1 MAMNK
6 KSDQKMFWL
15 PFSDQ
20 RGGLKTKQATNQPNN
35 NKPPEQV
42 LEKQAG
48 SLSGCV
54 WQNHNCPGSI
64 NYNTLR
70 NTYCYRKNHLDNAI
84 FFNQFTCVIS
94 LRL

>member
-1 MAMNK
+1 MPYWQAEEMAMNK

-20 RGGLKTKQATNQPNN
+20 RGGLKKKQATNQPNN

-48 SLSGCV
+48 AWVAVCDKITTVQVVLTIIDYV
-54 WQNHNCPGSI
+54 LP
-64 NYNTLR
+64 TA
-70 NTYCYRKNHLDNAI
+70 TEK
-84 FFNQFTCVIS
+84 FT
-94 LRL
+94 